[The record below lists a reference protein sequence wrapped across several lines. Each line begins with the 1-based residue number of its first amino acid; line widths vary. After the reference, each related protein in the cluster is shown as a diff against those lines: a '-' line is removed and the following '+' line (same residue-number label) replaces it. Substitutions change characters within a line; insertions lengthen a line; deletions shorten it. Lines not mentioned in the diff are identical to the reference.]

1 MPGEQDCVREQAGT
15 EGTTGSPFEV
25 FLVFLKLGCTAF
37 GGPTAHLGY
46 FREELVN
53 RRQWLSNAAYADVI
67 ALCQLLPGPTSSQ
80 VGMAL
85 GLARAGVA
93 GLLLAFLGFTLPSAV
108 LMVGFAYGLDAWR
121 DVLAGGWLAGFRAA
135 AVAVVA
141 HAVVGMARDLCP
153 EWRTRLIALGA
164 AGLAFMLGG
173 LAGQF
178 AALAI
183 GLFASRLVP
192 VSSPVSTHV
201 VPGGGHDFPVGI
213 SPRLGTALLGLLVGL
228 FLLLPLLAGLTD
240 SSVLKLANAFYRT
253 GALVFGG
260 GHVVLP
266 LLDAEVV
273 QTGLVP
279 RESFVA
285 GYAAVQAMPGPLFT
299 FAGFLGATMNLPPNG
314 MAGATLAL
322 GFIFL
327 PSLLMVPAMLPFWAR
342 ARELGAVR
350 RVLVGVN
357 AAVVGLLGAALIDPV
372 LPEGVTSLASGG
384 LVLAAYV
391 ALAGLRWSP
400 VLVVCGAALGGAFL
414 L

>member
-1 MPGEQDCVREQAGT
+1 MEQGGAHQQVGT
-15 EGTTGSPFEV
+15 QEKTGGPFEV

-53 RRQWLSNAAYADVI
+53 RRRWLSNAAYADVI

-85 GLARAGVA
+85 GLSRAGMA
-93 GLLLAFLGFTLPSAV
+93 GLLLAFLGFTLPSAA

-121 DVLAGGWLAGFRAA
+121 DGLSGGWLAGFRAA

-153 EWRTRLIALGA
+153 EWRTRLIALCA
-164 AGLAFMLGG
+164 VALSFLLGG

-178 AALAI
+178 AALAF
-183 GLFASRLVP
+183 GLAASFLVP
-192 VSSPVSTHV
+192 AMSEAGT
-201 VPGGGHDFPVGI
+201 GTGRGHDFHVAV
-213 SPRLGTALLGLLVGL
+213 SPRMGAALLGGLVGL
-228 FLLLPLLAGLTD
+228 FLLLPLLAMLTD
-240 SSVLKLANAFYRT
+240 ASFLKMANSFYRT

-279 RESFVA
+279 RESFLA
-285 GYAAVQAMPGPLFT
+285 GYAAAQAMPGPLFT
-299 FAGFLGATMNLPPNG
+299 FAGFLGASMNLPPNG
-314 MAGATLAL
+314 WLGAALAL

-342 ARELGAVR
+342 ARELTLVR
-350 RVLVGVN
+350 RMLVGIN
-357 AAVVGLLGAALIDPV
+357 AAVVGLLGAALINPV
-372 LPEGVTSLASGG
+372 LPEGVTSFASGG
-384 LVLAAYV
+384 LVIAAYI
-391 ALAGLRWSP
+391 ALAMLRWSP
-400 VLVVCGAALGGAFL
+400 VLVVCGAAIAGAL
-414 L
+414 LL